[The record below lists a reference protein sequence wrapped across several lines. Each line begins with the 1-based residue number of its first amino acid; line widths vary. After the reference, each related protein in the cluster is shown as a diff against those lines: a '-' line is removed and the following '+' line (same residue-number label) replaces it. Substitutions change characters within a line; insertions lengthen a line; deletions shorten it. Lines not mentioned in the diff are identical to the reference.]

1 MFCPKCRTEYRPGFT
16 MCADCGLTLVAE
28 LLPSPPKEPETPL
41 SLITIFESS
50 NLPELVIARS
60 ILEEAGVEHILNA
73 YSDGAF
79 LGHAKM
85 LIKVSNRDAGKARD
99 LLAQIEQGNP
109 IQEDGG
115 FDEGGDIAD
124 GDQP

>member
-1 MFCPKCRTEYRPGFT
+1 MLCPKCRTEYRPGFT

-28 LLPSPPKEPETPL
+28 LPPNPPKEPETPL

-60 ILEEAGVEHILNA
+60 ILEEAGVEHIMNA
-73 YSDGAF
+73 YADGAL

-85 LIKVSNRDAGKARD
+85 SIKVSDRDAGKASD
-99 LLAQIEQGNP
+99 LLAQLEQGNP
-109 IQEDGG
+109 IQEEGG

-124 GDQP
+124 RDRS